1 MYRGHGAGDFAAD
14 LHQIRRYVGIVG
26 ALEVASVQEPVSAI
40 GAQCDNEDG
49 GNDQQTTTTR
59 AVAIIRG
66 ICGIGL
72 GIHDEAP
79 ATSLAPAVG
88 GWGTSNVQPPGSR
101 KLTGATERP
110 VCHATKRKANR
121 RVGKE
126 CERAFRSG

>member
-40 GAQCDNEDG
+40 GAQCDHDDG

-66 ICGIGL
+66 IRGIGL

-79 ATSLAPAVG
+79 APSLAPGVG
-88 GWGTSNVQPPGSR
+88 EWGTSNVPPTVSSR
-101 KLTGATERP
+101 RSEE
-110 VCHATKRKANR
+110 R

-126 CERAFRSG
+126 CVSTCRSRWSP